1 MLSTLDIDAVNSF
14 LKTCKKEIVALRD
27 IEQ

>member
-14 LKTCKKEIVALRD
+14 LKICKREIVALQD